1 MFVCAF
7 IQVCRTVNGVRL
19 TSCKSAKDRTAMS
32 VTLEQCVLLRER
44 HTLGRQ
50 HFSTALDCMRRCVF
64 SSSST
69 CCTSSSPLSRLV
81 FSLLHV
87 VRLIFLC
94 FSLEPF
100 YPFLFSYIAHTASS
114 SSSFSSCCSS
124 RSHLSWGQMLGC
136 YTPSGLTTCGSEPE
150 DRGQWLP
157 QCMALKAP
165 RRHLYP
171 VAFLLVS
178 SHLLVLW
185 LILSLVILLA
195 KYQ

>member
-1 MFVCAF
+1 
-7 IQVCRTVNGVRL
+7 
-19 TSCKSAKDRTAMS
+19 MS
-32 VTLEQCVLLRER
+32 VTLEQCILLRER

-50 HFSTALDCMRRCVF
+50 HFSTALDCMRRSVF
-64 SSSST
+64 F
-69 CCTSSSPLSRLV
+69 V
-81 FSLLHV
+81 LLAQLP
-87 VRLIFLC
+87 RPFAQAPC
-94 FSLEPF
+94 FSFGVWNFAGLTLSVYFHPTLEHVIHFILLQPVH
-100 YPFLFSYIAHTASS
+100 FSTPSFPSS
-114 SSSFSSCCSS
+114 VCPTLACST
-124 RSHLSWGQMLGC
+124 RTRLSWGQIFGC
-136 YTPSGLTTCGSEPE
+136 YTHSGLTTCGAEPG
-150 DRGQWLP
+150 DQGKWLP

>member
-1 MFVCAF
+1 
-7 IQVCRTVNGVRL
+7 
-19 TSCKSAKDRTAMS
+19 MS
-32 VTLEQCVLLRER
+32 VTLEQCILLRER

-50 HFSTALDCMRRCVF
+50 HFSTALDSMRRSVSFALLAQLPLPLAQPPLASFFVFCHFVGLTFSVF
-64 SSSST
+64 ST
-69 CCTSSSPLSRLV
+69 PLWNM
-81 FSLLHV
+81 FSIVILLHP
-87 VRLIFLC
+87 IH
-94 FSLEPF
+94 FSTPSF
-100 YPFLFSYIAHTASS
+100 PSS
-114 SSSFSSCCSS
+114 VCPPLACSTRS
-124 RSHLSWGQMLGC
+124 RLSWGQIFGC
-136 YTPSGLTTCGSEPE
+136 YTHSGLTTCGAEQG
-150 DRGQWLP
+150 DQGKWLP

>member
-1 MFVCAF
+1 
-7 IQVCRTVNGVRL
+7 
-19 TSCKSAKDRTAMS
+19 MS
-32 VTLEQCVLLRER
+32 VTLEQCILLRER

-50 HFSTALDCMRRCVF
+50 HFSMALDSMRRSVSFALLFRSLSPPCFFFWCLSFCWFNIFCFFHPALEHVF
-64 SSSST
+64 HCYSPAHFSTPSFLSSVCPPLACST
-69 CCTSSSPLSRLV
+69 RSR
-81 FSLLHV
+81 
-87 VRLIFLC
+87 
-94 FSLEPF
+94 
-100 YPFLFSYIAHTASS
+100 
-114 SSSFSSCCSS
+114 
-124 RSHLSWGQMLGC
+124 LSWGQIFGC
-136 YTPSGLTTCGSEPE
+136 YTHSGLTTCGAEPG
-150 DRGQWLP
+150 DQGKWLP